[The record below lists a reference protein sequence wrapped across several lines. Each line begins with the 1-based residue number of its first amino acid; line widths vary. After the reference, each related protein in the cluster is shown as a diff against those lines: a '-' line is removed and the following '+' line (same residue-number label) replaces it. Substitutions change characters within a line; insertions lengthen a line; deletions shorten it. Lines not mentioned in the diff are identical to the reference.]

1 MKALLFFAFTGLLA
15 AQSSA
20 VELSAEEKKAG
31 LAELARTKAMV
42 ENSLAN
48 LSEAQ
53 GKWKAAPEK
62 WSVLECVEHLAMT
75 EQALAG
81 MLAASLKG
89 PEAGAEQMAKSKG
102 KSQVL
107 TRFMPDRSNKVQAP
121 AEIRPSGKFTTLAEA
136 KVALLAAR
144 SQTVAMLENGD
155 ASLKTHVLK
164 HPFFGEIDGLTWF
177 QMMSLH
183 MERHN
188 KQIEEVKANS
198 EFPR

>member
-1 MKALLFFAFTGLLA
+1 MKALLFFAMTGLLA
-15 AQSSA
+15 AQTSSI
-20 VELSAEEKKAG
+20 ELSAEEKKAG

-42 ENSLAN
+42 ETSLAG

-81 MLAASLKG
+81 MLAGSLKG
-89 PEAGAEQMAKSKG
+89 PEASAEQMAKSKG

-107 TRFMPDRSNKVQAP
+107 ARFMPDRGSKAQAP
-121 AEIRPSGKFTTLAEA
+121 AEVRPTGKFTTLAVA
-136 KVALLAAR
+136 KAALLAAR
-144 SQTVAMLENGD
+144 SQTVAMLEKGD

-188 KQIEEVKANS
+188 KQIEEVKANL